1 MSIVTDLPNTPGTA
15 TSGARAFARLNTDQT
30 VQRMAP
36 AREELRPAEP
46 EATVTIDKIG
56 DFLELDFRRLFT
68 WLGKGMVLIIVL
80 AVTGVLVGG
89 AYAVLSKP
97 RFTVGTDILIDP
109 ANLQIVAD
117 DLYAAPG
124 QVDGQLLSAG
134 SKLRVLTSRNVLA
147 RVVADLGLVND
158 TEFYDPRPSFSL
170 SSILGGG
177 STGTPTSP
185 EVAALAAL
193 AQRVTTTA
201 DEKSFVATLLVTAES
216 TDKAIRISEAM
227 VGAFRAELADA
238 EADGASR
245 AAAAIDDRLAE
256 LKAGVQAAEE
266 KVEAYKR
273 SNNLSASGGQ
283 LVSNQTLTQ
292 LNAQVV
298 DAQSRVIAAQ
308 AAYDTLVAVGADASG
323 SGSTASASLTALRDK
338 AAALQQDLDAQSM
351 VYGPRHPTIVG
362 LQAQVAAAKGQ
373 MQAEL
378 DRVVNGA
385 RAALDEA
392 KAGLEAL
399 QGRAANLEGEVFSD
413 NASQVA
419 LRELERDASSKTA
432 IYESFLSRARQITER
447 EQIDTTNVRV
457 ISTAVPPPARS
468 WPPRTV
474 VVMALGGFAGL
485 ALGVML
491 ALALGIARDMRG
503 SRSKRGDTGLAA

>member
-1 MSIVTDLPNTPGTA
+1 MSIVSDLPNVSGP
-15 TSGARAFARLNTDQT
+15 TSGARAFARLNSDHT
-30 VQRMAP
+30 VQRITP
-36 AREELRPAEP
+36 AKLEMPSAEP
-46 EATVTIDKIG
+46 VATVTLDKIG

-68 WLGKGMVLIIVL
+68 WLRNGLVAIIAL
-80 AVTGVLVGG
+80 SVTGVLVGG
-89 AYAVLSKP
+89 AYGVLSKP
-97 RFTVGTDILIDP
+97 RYTVGTDILIDP

-124 QVDGQLLSAG
+124 QVDSQLLSAG

-147 RVVADLGLVND
+147 RVVSDLDLVND

-170 SSILGGG
+170 SDLFGGG
-177 STGTPTSP
+177 AAGTLTPP
-185 EVAALAAL
+185 EIVALGAL
-193 AQRVTTTA
+193 AQRITTTA
-201 DEKSFVATLLVTAES
+201 DEKSFVATLQVSAES
-216 TDKAIRISEAM
+216 TDKAILLSEGI
-227 VGAFRAELADA
+227 VRAFQAELADA

-273 SNNLSASGGQ
+273 SNNLSASDGQ
-283 LVSNQTLTQ
+283 LVSTQTMTQ

-298 DAQSRVIAAQ
+298 EAQSRVIAAE
-308 AAYDTLVAVGADASG
+308 AAYNILVSAGPDAST
-323 SGSTASASLTALRDK
+323 SGTAASASLVALRDK
-338 AAALQQDLDAQSM
+338 ASTLQQELDAQSM
-351 VYGPRHPTIVG
+351 VYGPRHPTILA
-362 LQAQVAAAKGQ
+362 LQAQVDAANGQ

-378 DRVVNGA
+378 DRVIGGA
-385 RAALDEA
+385 RATLEEA
-392 KAGLEAL
+392 KASLAAL
-399 QGRAANLEGEVFSD
+399 QNSAADLKGQVFTD

-419 LRELERDASSKTA
+419 LRELERDATSKTA

-485 ALGVML
+485 ALGMLL
-491 ALALGIARDMRG
+491 ALVMGIVGDMRRAPARRNGPGIA
-503 SRSKRGDTGLAA
+503 A